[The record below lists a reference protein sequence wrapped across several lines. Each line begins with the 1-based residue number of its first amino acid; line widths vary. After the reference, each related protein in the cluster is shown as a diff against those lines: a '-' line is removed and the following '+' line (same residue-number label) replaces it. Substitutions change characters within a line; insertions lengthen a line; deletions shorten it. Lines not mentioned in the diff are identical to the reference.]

1 MLPGKGTSLTN
12 WDRFSNVTN
21 GITPRRW
28 LDQCNP
34 ELSALITKSLGVPKQ
49 VWLKDLFMLKKL
61 LPLAEDAA
69 FRQEWAAIKQRN
81 KERLAQHVRTTL
93 GLEINTHAMFDVQ
106 IKRLHEYKRQSLN
119 ILGVIHR
126 YLTLKDMSA
135 EERKKVNPRVVFFAG
150 KAAPGYHV
158 AKLTIRLI
166 VNVARVINAD
176 PETKDYLEMFFL
188 PDYSVSLAE
197 TLIPASDLS
206 QHSKFFV
213 FSTLPGRRG
222 Y

>member
-1 MLPGKGTSLTN
+1 MKDFVEFEGAGK
-12 WDRFSNVTN
+12 FSNVTN
-21 GITPRRW
+21 GSACSFRSILFASHSPSLPVTPRRW

-106 IKRLHEYKRQSLN
+106 IKVRR
-119 ILGVIHR
+119 
-126 YLTLKDMSA
+126 
-135 EERKKVNPRVVFFAG
+135 PRR
-150 KAAPGYHV
+150 AAP
-158 AKLTIRLI
+158 ALTRRRSACTSTS
-166 VNVARVINAD
+166 AR
-176 PETKDYLEMFFL
+176 
-188 PDYSVSLAE
+188 
-197 TLIPASDLS
+197 
-206 QHSKFFV
+206 
-213 FSTLPGRRG
+213 R
-222 Y
+222 